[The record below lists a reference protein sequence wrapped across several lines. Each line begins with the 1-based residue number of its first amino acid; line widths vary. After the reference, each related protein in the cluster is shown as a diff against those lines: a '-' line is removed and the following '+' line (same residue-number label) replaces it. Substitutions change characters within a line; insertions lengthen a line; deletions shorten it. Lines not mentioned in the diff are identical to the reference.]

1 VQLRG
6 ARAASDGAARR
17 ALPHLEARRRPFA
30 IAPLLGLFDDARAA
44 AALDR
49 LAATSALVT
58 HEMFDVPVNASDVA
72 RRARAWIRIAS
83 GMTSH
88 DPDEIIDRLP
98 EPHPATCG

>member
-1 VQLRG
+1 
-6 ARAASDGAARR
+6 
-17 ALPHLEARRRPFA
+17 
-30 IAPLLGLFDDARAA
+30 
-44 AALDR
+44 
-49 LAATSALVT
+49 
-58 HEMFDVPVNASDVA
+58 MFDVPVNASDVA